1 MTAGDPADRRTPPSS
16 SPAASQPAVPPPTP
30 AAPGSQAPALQP
42 PVTSQ
47 PAAALAGAEPLG
59 FATAAL
65 AMLTSALWGGTPTA
79 IRFTTDTLPP
89 VLVAAVRFGLA
100 AIFMLAWVR
109 FEGTTLRVRRGQWT
123 PIVIASLMLFVQIVT
138 FNVGVAHSNAS
149 HGSLFINTFLF
160 WVGPIE
166 QFVTRTARL
175 SGRQWFGLWLAG
187 ISSLA
192 VLLGDAGTG
201 GKERDPATLGGD
213 LILLVS
219 GLILGIKIVYTRHA
233 VQSVEPGKLI
243 FWHDVL
249 GTALFLACSLAFET
263 TRSQGFTTA
272 AVAGLLYQGLLVGG
286 LCFAIQAVQLRKHTA
301 SQIAVFSAST
311 PLFGILFGAWFRGD
325 RLGWSLPVAGLGVAV
340 GILMVSRG
348 ATPRPAPSPTP
359 ATDRHAEL
367 SPASPETE
375 SGQSA
380 G

>member
-1 MTAGDPADRRTPPSS
+1 MTPAEEPRSPSPPTV
-16 SPAASQPAVPPPTP
+16 AAAPPTP
-30 AAPGSQAPALQP
+30 APVGPG
-42 PVTSQ
+42 
-47 PAAALAGAEPLG
+47 
-59 FATAAL
+59 TAVL

-79 IRFTTDTLPP
+79 IRFATDSLPP
-89 VLVAAVRFGLA
+89 VMVAAIRFGLA
-100 AIFMLAWVR
+100 ALFMLFWIR
-109 FEGTTLRVRRGQWT
+109 WEGVGLRIHRQQWR
-123 PIVIASLMLFVQIVT
+123 PIWGASLLLFVQIVT
-138 FNVGVAHSNAS
+138 FNWGVAGSNSS

-359 ATDRHAEL
+359 ATDRHPEL
-367 SPASPETE
+367 SPASTETE
-375 SGQSA
+375 SDQSA

>member
-1 MTAGDPADRRTPPSS
+1 MTAGDPAARGPLPSTPPATSPTRPPASGAQPPAGPPSS
-16 SPAASQPAVPPPTP
+16 TPPA
-30 AAPGSQAPALQP
+30 GGEALG
-42 PVTSQ
+42 
-47 PAAALAGAEPLG
+47 L
-59 FATAAL
+59 ATAAL

-89 VLVAAVRFGLA
+89 VMVAAVRFGLA
-100 AIFMLAWVR
+100 ALFMLAWVR
-109 FEGTTLRVRRGQWT
+109 FEGTTLRVRRGQWR
-123 PIVIASLMLFVQIVT
+123 PIVIASAMLFVQIVT
-138 FNVGVAHSNAS
+138 FNVGVARSNAS

-187 ISSLA
+187 VSSLA
-192 VLLGDAGTG
+192 VLLGDAGTSG
-201 GKERDPATLGGD
+201 TERDAATLGGD

-249 GTALFLACSLAFET
+249 GTALFLVCSLAFET
-263 TRSQGFTTA
+263 TRSRGFTTA

-286 LCFAIQAVQLRKHTA
+286 LCFAIQAVQLRRHTA

-348 ATPRPAPSPTP
+348 GPPRPTSVPPSSKPRPDTTVAGGGTPT
-359 ATDRHAEL
+359 T
-367 SPASPETE
+367 
-375 SGQSA
+375 
-380 G
+380 